1 MVVGAVSREDCE
13 NNVRSDVVIDVRPG
27 PSLVSPRARLGGEMI
42 VDLAEVTLEDTT
54 DCAVVVV
61 RGQLDPSP
69 LPPLRAAF
77 SFACRDRA
85 GDVVLD
91 FEGVT
96 FCGAETLR
104 LVSDTSTRL
113 SISGRHLSVRRAL
126 PRQARIFRI
135 CGLEHLLAE
144 NRPVA
149 GR

>member
-1 MVVGAVSREDCE
+1 
-13 NNVRSDVVIDVRPG
+13 
-27 PSLVSPRARLGGEMI
+27 MI
-42 VDLAEVTLEDTT
+42 VDLADVTLEDTS

-61 RGQLDPSP
+61 RGQLDLGT
-69 LPPLRAAF
+69 LPPLRAAL

-85 GDVVLD
+85 GDVVVD

-113 SISGRHLSVRRAL
+113 SICGRRLSVRRVQ
-126 PRQARIFRI
+126 PRQARVFRI

-149 GR
+149 GN